1 MEVRDCVGQAC
12 GDGCHTIACEVESLE
27 SMVLGKVGESGNIIV
42 GEINGVFVLWVG
54 AFASASSSASHC
66 CRDKHTVTRPRFSRA
81 GIL

>member
-42 GEINGVFVLWVG
+42 GEINGVFVL
-54 AFASASSSASHC
+54 
-66 CRDKHTVTRPRFSRA
+66 
-81 GIL
+81 